1 MEAVFKIKEISEG
14 HTFEVKYYPDS
25 KEPMRLQGAK
35 LLILE
40 SIVDEFYCAAKTK
53 IEEQLINDFKEWVEE
68 KKKIFKVK

>member
-1 MEAVFKIKEISEG
+1 MKAVFKIKETSEG

-25 KEPMRLQGAK
+25 EELIRLRGAK

-40 SIVDEFYCAAKTK
+40 SIIDEFYWAAETK

-68 KKKIFKVK
+68 KKKILKVK